1 MKDFDYAKFNS
12 VNPLYIIIDEAN
24 GYIEEKNGNKY
35 LIFASTNST
44 DKNKKVLARYKKL
57 WDKIKYQVKTIN
69 GGETGENEKDFMNI
83 KFNSSGNLPLNKT
96 LKLHMETVI
105 VRSVFQEGNK
115 YYVQVFLDEYLCEL

>member
-1 MKDFDYAKFNS
+1 MKDFDYLKFNS

-44 DKNKKVLARYKKL
+44 DKNKKVLARYKEL

-69 GGETGENEKDFMNI
+69 GGETGEYEKDFMNI

-96 LKLHMETVI
+96 LKLYM
-105 VRSVFQEGNK
+105 
-115 YYVQVFLDEYLCEL
+115 

>member
-83 KFNSSGNLPLNKT
+83 EFNSSGNLPLNKT